1 MTSRR
6 LISAVVTATGIVL
19 GVAAFLVF
27 EWFFIPPRGTLH
39 IANPIDW
46 LLLLPF
52 IIAAVL
58 LTRVASDAR
67 RLRER
72 EEADRLK
79 DAVLASVAHDLRT
92 PLTTITALAHEMR
105 ELGDERSEV
114 IAEQAERLGRY
125 VTDILDLSRLNA
137 GAVPL
142 HAALNA
148 VDDVL
153 TAVVDE
159 TEGRAGAG
167 RLVVSVSPPGAI
179 LAGRFDVALTTRI
192 LVNLVDNAFKYSPSG
207 EPIELAVRADG
218 PRLAFTVRDR
228 GPGVPEAERERIF
241 SAFYRPAGAPDDVGS
256 AGLGLAVARRMAEL
270 QQGTLD
276 CRAREGGGSVFTLT
290 LPGASVAD
298 LAAID
303 RASAGL

>member
-1 MTSRR
+1 M
-6 LISAVVTATGIVL
+6 VTATGVAL
-19 GVAAFLVF
+19 GAAAFLAF
-27 EWFFIPPRGTLH
+27 EWAYIPPRGTLS

-46 LLLLPF
+46 LLMLPF
-52 IIAAVL
+52 LVAGVL

-67 RLRER
+67 RIRER

-105 ELGDERSEV
+105 TLGDERSEV

-137 GAVPL
+137 GAMPL
-142 HAALNA
+142 RASLNA

-153 TAVVDE
+153 TAVVGE
-159 TEGRAGAG
+159 TEGRVGAG
-167 RLVVSVSPPGAI
+167 RLVVSVDPPGAI

-192 LVNLVDNAFKYSPSG
+192 VVNLVDNAFKYSPTDA
-207 EPIELAVRADG
+207 PIELAVRVEDA
-218 PRLAFTVRDR
+218 RLVLTVRDR

-241 SAFYRPAGAPDDVGS
+241 SAFYRPDDAPSDVGS
-256 AGLGLAVARRMAEL
+256 AGLGLAVARRMAAL
-270 QQGTLD
+270 QQGSLV
-276 CRAREGGGSVFTLT
+276 CSAREGGGSVFTLT

-303 RASAGL
+303 RASEGL